1 MKIIRI
7 ERKQKTEKEDYTLI
21 TFKTWWGKE
30 FTETCVTP
38 NWNLGTSYA
47 KNGRRIPYSL
57 WEIVKGFLRTE
68 DDVHE
73 Y

>member
-1 MKIIRI
+1 MEILKI

-30 FTETCVTP
+30 VTETCITP
-38 NWNLGTSYA
+38 NWNFNTYYA
-47 KNGRRIPYSL
+47 KNGIGLPTSM
-57 WEIVKGFLRTE
+57 WGIIKGFLRTNDE
-68 DDVHE
+68 IHE